1 MGAVMSYALG
11 LAGERPVPGGIM
23 AFSGFVPTVDG
34 WTPDLDSR
42 ARLPVFI
49 AHGRGDP
56 VIGVEFGRR
65 ASGWLEGAGLVV
77 TFLESDVAHQID
89 PAHIPSAVA
98 WLDGATAPQRLPNI
112 RS

>member
-1 MGAVMSYALG
+1 
-11 LAGERPVPGGIM
+11 M

-34 WTPDLDSR
+34 WAPDLGSR
-42 ARLPVFI
+42 GQLPVFI

-56 VIGVEFGRR
+56 VIGVELGRR
-65 ASGWLEGAGLVV
+65 ARGWLEGAGLPV

-89 PAHIPSAVA
+89 PAHVPAAVG
-98 WLDGATAPQRLPNI
+98 WLDDATAPQRFPNI